1 LFFHVD
7 IQCLTRTFHTKLIII
22 VNFYFTSKDQVNQR
36 LLPIQ
41 SLRAESYESQEIEFE

>member
-41 SLRAESYESQEIEFE
+41 SLHAKSHESQKIEF